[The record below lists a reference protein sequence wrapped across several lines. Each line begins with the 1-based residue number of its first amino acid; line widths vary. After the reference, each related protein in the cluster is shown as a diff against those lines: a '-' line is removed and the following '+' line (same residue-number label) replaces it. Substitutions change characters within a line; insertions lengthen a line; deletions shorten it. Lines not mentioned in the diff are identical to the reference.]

1 MKEDS
6 TIVDTLFERV
16 KEFGITYTELL
27 KLRAIDFA
35 SEVIS
40 SIIPDILFTSFI
52 LLVLFFLNLALAL
65 WLGDITGRL
74 YLGFLLVGGFYLVLG
89 LVLKLFMR
97 GWLKKR
103 IGDYFVKHIFRQT
116 DL

>member
-1 MKEDS
+1 MKEDP

-16 KEFGITYTELL
+16 KEFGISYIELL

-35 SEVIS
+35 SEVVS
-40 SIIPDILFTSFI
+40 SIIPDILFICFVLVV
-52 LLVLFFLNLALAL
+52 LLFLNLGLAF

-74 YLGFLLVGGFYLVLG
+74 YIGFLMVSGFYLLLG

-97 GWLKKR
+97 SWFKKQVEN
-103 IGDYFVKHIFRQT
+103 YFVRHIFRQT
-116 DL
+116 NS